1 AYPPSCRWRLT
12 LMRSLWLD
20 DIESLEAIS
29 QNEDARRIFLR
40 MAALSQTGRTQSFV
54 VEVAL
59 DGDLDAATKGRLGE
73 LAQDETFL
81 LAVEEYLVRT
91 HRLHRAAGRS
101 GRSWIRTRDLRLIR
115 AAL

>member
-1 AYPPSCRWRLT
+1 MGGNPAYPPCGAWRLT
-12 LMRSLWLD
+12 HVRPLWLD

-40 MAALSQTGRTQSFV
+40 MASLCQTGRTPSFV

-59 DGDLDAATKGRLGE
+59 DRDLDAATKGRLVE
-73 LAQDETFL
+73 LAQDESFL

-91 HRLHRAAGRS
+91 HRLH
-101 GRSWIRTRDLRLIR
+101 
-115 AAL
+115 